1 MFLKENMKAIVYG
14 TSKCSWCDRVANMLG
29 DNEIEVEKI
38 DVSESK
44 EHFQSMKNA
53 AGKSIS
59 TVPQVVIDGKFV
71 GGYTEVE
78 RFINRL

>member
-1 MFLKENMKAIVYG
+1 MKAIVYG
-14 TSKCSWCDRVANMLG
+14 TSKCSWCDRVASML
-29 DNEIEVEKI
+29 NNSKIEVEKI

-44 EHFQSMKNA
+44 ENFQSMKNA
-53 AGKSIS
+53 VGKNAT
-59 TVPQVVIDGKFV
+59 TVHQVVIDGKFV

>member
-1 MFLKENMKAIVYG
+1 MKAIVYG
-14 TSKCSWCDRVANMLG
+14 TSKCSWCDKVANMLG

-44 EHFQSMKNA
+44 ENLKSMKGA
-53 AGKSIS
+53 AGKNVS

>member
-1 MFLKENMKAIVYG
+1 MKAIMYG
-14 TSKCSWCDRVANMLG
+14 TAKCSWCDRVANML
-29 DNEIEVEKI
+29 NNSRIEVEKI

-44 EHFQSMKNA
+44 ENLKLMREV
-53 AGKSIS
+53 AGKTAT
-59 TVPQVVIDGKFV
+59 TVPQVVIDGKYV

>member
-1 MFLKENMKAIVYG
+1 MKATVYG
-14 TSKCSWCDRVANMLG
+14 TPRCSWCDRVTKILG
-29 DNEIEVEKI
+29 ENEIEVEKI

-44 EHFQSMKNA
+44 VLIKEMQKA
-53 AGKSIS
+53 AGKKVT
-59 TVPQVVIDGKFV
+59 TVPQVIIDGNFI

>member
-1 MFLKENMKAIVYG
+1 MKAIVYG
-14 TSKCSWCDRVANMLG
+14 TSKCSWCDKVANMLG

-44 EHFQSMKNA
+44 ENLKSMKGA
-53 AGKSIS
+53 AGKSVT
-59 TVPQVVIDGKFV
+59 TVPQVIIDGKFV

-78 RFINRL
+78 RFINLSLIHI

>member
-1 MFLKENMKAIVYG
+1 MKATVYG
-14 TSKCSWCDRVANMLG
+14 TPRCSWCDRVSKMLG
-29 DNEIEVEKI
+29 ENEIEVEKI

-44 EHFQSMKNA
+44 ENFKLMKNV
-53 AGKSIS
+53 AGKTTT
-59 TVPQVVIDGKFV
+59 TVPQVIIDGKFV